1 SLALSSP
8 LPDPA
13 ELLSIPSPSSP
24 LSRRRILP
32 ASPSYSSRRP
42 HSLQIQSK
50 SPSSIAPFLPSLY
63 TNLAAGPP
71 LVLPA
76 PERATHRVHRDCR
89 GPAVRELEDG
99 GGGQQPGA
107 VGRRAAGLR
116 AARARIPHW
125 PRLPLRP
132 RPRRG
137 EASAYA
143 RAAAATGAWVFDV
156 DETLLSNLPYYAQ
169 HGYGLELF
177 DHREF
182 DRWLETGE
190 APVIPSSLRLYREVR
205 DLGFKTFLLTG
216 RSEAHEG
223 RKSCRGPAMY
233 AITKA
238 FCVAFVMTFF
248 SVFAAVPVGGAAATF
263 GGATAAAPKG
273 NLHQTL
279 PHNSASKTSLT
290 RLTCRTTRLSSL
302 RTSLSCIA
310 QGART

>member
-1 SLALSSP
+1 PFFPSLSP
-8 LPDPA
+8 LPFQIQQSSSRSPPLPPRCRDVA
-13 ELLSIPSPSSP
+13 PSPLAP
-24 LSRRRILP
+24 PTPAAAPILSRSNP
-32 ASPSYSSRRP
+32 SPPSP
-42 HSLQIQSK
+42 PP
-50 SPSSIAPFLPSLY
+50 PSSHHY

-76 PERATHRVHRDCR
+76 PERTTHRVHRDCR

-132 RPRRG
+132 RPHRG

-143 RAAAATGAWVFDV
+143 RAAAAATGAWVFDV

-177 DHREF
+177 DHQEF
-182 DRWLETGE
+182 DRWVETGE
-190 APVIPSSLRLYREVR
+190 APVIPSSLRLYSEVR
-205 DLGFKTFLLTG
+205 DLGLKTFLLTG

-223 RKSCRGPAMY
+223 RKSCRGPTM
-233 AITKA
+233 
-238 FCVAFVMTFF
+238 
-248 SVFAAVPVGGAAATF
+248 
-263 GGATAAAPKG
+263 
-273 NLHQTL
+273 
-279 PHNSASKTSLT
+279 TSLT
-290 RLTCRTTRLSSL
+290 RLTCWTTRLSSL

>member
-1 SLALSSP
+1 LCPVVIFHPPASILSLALSSP

-169 HGYGLELF
+169 HGYGWVT
-177 DHREF
+177 H
-182 DRWLETGE
+182 
-190 APVIPSSLRLYREVR
+190 ACHIP
-205 DLGFKTFLLTG
+205 
-216 RSEAHEG
+216 RSRA
-223 RKSCRGPAMY
+223 CY
-233 AITKA
+233 
-238 FCVAFVMTFF
+238 
-248 SVFAAVPVGGAAATF
+248 
-263 GGATAAAPKG
+263 
-273 NLHQTL
+273 
-279 PHNSASKTSLT
+279 
-290 RLTCRTTRLSSL
+290 
-302 RTSLSCIA
+302 
-310 QGART
+310 